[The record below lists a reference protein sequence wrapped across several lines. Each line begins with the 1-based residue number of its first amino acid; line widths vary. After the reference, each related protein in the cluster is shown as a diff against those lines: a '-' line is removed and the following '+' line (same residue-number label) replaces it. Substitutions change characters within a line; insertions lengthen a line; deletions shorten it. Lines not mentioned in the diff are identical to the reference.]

1 MSSIKKSPGSKTFG
15 GDPAA
20 YDAARPDY
28 PSELFAWLQETC
40 GLGARSRCFEI
51 GAGTG
56 LATRPVLA
64 LGVKSILAIEPDARL
79 AEYLGDHSGSNVTTM
94 ICRFEDAG
102 LKDAAFDFGF
112 AATAFHWVKRMNALK
127 ACIAALRPGGWFATW
142 WGVYHNAATPDAFD
156 AATAHLFEGL
166 EQNPRMGGGVPFALD
181 VKARMGEMRKAG
193 FVDVQHRAFR
203 AAHDFSPARIA
214 ALYET
219 FSRVQIAP
227 RELRANLLA
236 ETARIARDDFGGTA
250 RREIVTSTFVARRP
264 D

>member
-20 YDAARPDY
+20 YDAARPEY
-28 PSELFAWLQETC
+28 PPQLFEWLCKTC
-40 GLGARSRCFEI
+40 GLDAQSRCFEI

-64 LGVKSILAIEPDARL
+64 MGVKAVLAIEPDARL
-79 AEYLGDHSGSNVTTM
+79 AEFLGDHTGSNVTT
-94 ICRFEDAG
+94 IVCRFEDAG
-102 LKDAAFDFGF
+102 LKEAAFDFGF
-112 AATAFHWVKRMNALK
+112 AATAFHWVKRMTALK
-127 ACIAALRPGGWFATW
+127 ACLAALKPGGWFAMW
-142 WGVYHNAATPDAFD
+142 WGVYHNAAAPDAFD

-166 EQNPRMGGGVPFALD
+166 EQNPRMARGTPFALD
-181 VKARMGEMRKAG
+181 ANARLGEMRKAG
-193 FVDVQHRAFR
+193 FMDVQHRTFGES
-203 AAHDFSPARIA
+203 HVFDPAQIA

-227 RELRANLLA
+227 ARTREKLLI
-236 ETARIARDDFGGTA
+236 EVARIARDEFGGSI
-250 RREIVTSTFVARRP
+250 RREVLTSAFLGRRP